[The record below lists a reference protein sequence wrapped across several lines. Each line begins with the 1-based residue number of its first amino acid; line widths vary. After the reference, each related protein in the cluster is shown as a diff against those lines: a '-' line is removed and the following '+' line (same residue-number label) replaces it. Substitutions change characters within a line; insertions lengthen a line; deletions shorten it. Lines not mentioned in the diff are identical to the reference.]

1 MSNENLSFSQQGL
14 ILLKRD
20 EGVIE
25 GLYDDDSNYCTSGV
39 GHLVHT
45 KDKWASFLLAAA
57 SADPTIQC
65 GR

>member
-1 MSNENLSFSQQGL
+1 MSNANLSFNQQGL

-25 GLYDDDSNYCTSGV
+25 GLYDDDSDYCTSGV

-45 KDKWASFLLAAA
+45 QVGKLSPRRRK
-57 SADPTIQC
+57 
-65 GR
+65 R